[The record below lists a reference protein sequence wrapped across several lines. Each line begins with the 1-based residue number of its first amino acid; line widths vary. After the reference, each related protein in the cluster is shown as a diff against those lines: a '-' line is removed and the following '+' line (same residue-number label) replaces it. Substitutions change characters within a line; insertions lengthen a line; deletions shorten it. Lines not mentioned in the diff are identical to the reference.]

1 MNLLKTYIQ
10 NFLSRAGS
18 HILSASIIAR
28 ALSFIASWF
37 ALQLIPNKELGI
49 VLFAYN
55 IIVFIAP
62 IGGFGLHQSLLR
74 YGSLLKTTE
83 EKNSLFRYTFI
94 KGIWATLALIAI
106 TIITTSFIDF
116 QFENT
121 HYYLSFLSI
130 FLIPMYI
137 FELIKIQFRLQHK
150 NKIFA
155 LTDIVFNAILT
166 ISVIVLS
173 YYYQEKGY
181 ALALVLAPTL
191 AVIIYY
197 NKIKSFLKNYKK
209 PVIIDKLFWK
219 YGVFASLSNVVT
231 QLLFVIDILLIGYV
245 LNAPEMV
252 TNYKYISLIPL
263 SLLFLPRAFINA
275 DFVAFTEKINN
286 KEYIIKYIKSYLLLF
301 SIISL
306 FICLFSYFSAAF
318 ILNIFDSKLTKFGTP
333 FLILII
339 GVCGILIFRGL
350 FGNLLSSIGKAHI
363 NFYITS
369 IALVLNVISNLFLI
383 PKYGITGAAITSA
396 ALMWITGIASTIIF
410 WRLYNKRFLNTK
422 YVSTSA
428 PKLIK

>member
-1 MNLLKTYIQ
+1 LNLLKTYIQ

-318 ILNIFDSKLTKFGTP
+318 ILNIFDSELTKFDTP

>member
-1 MNLLKTYIQ
+1 
-10 NFLSRAGS
+10 
-18 HILSASIIAR
+18 
-28 ALSFIASWF
+28 
-37 ALQLIPNKELGI
+37 
-49 VLFAYN
+49 
-55 IIVFIAP
+55 
-62 IGGFGLHQSLLR
+62 
-74 YGSLLKTTE
+74 
-83 EKNSLFRYTFI
+83 
-94 KGIWATLALIAI
+94 
-106 TIITTSFIDF
+106 
-116 QFENT
+116 
-121 HYYLSFLSI
+121 
-130 FLIPMYI
+130 
-137 FELIKIQFRLQHK
+137 
-150 NKIFA
+150 
-155 LTDIVFNAILT
+155 
-166 ISVIVLS
+166 
-173 YYYQEKGY
+173 
-181 ALALVLAPTL
+181 
-191 AVIIYY
+191 
-197 NKIKSFLKNYKK
+197 
-209 PVIIDKLFWK
+209 
-219 YGVFASLSNVVT
+219 
-231 QLLFVIDILLIGYV
+231 VIDILLIGYV

>member
-1 MNLLKTYIQ
+1 LNLLKTYIQ

-116 QFENT
+116 QFKNT

-318 ILNIFDSKLTKFGTP
+318 ILNIFDSELTKFDTP

>member
-116 QFENT
+116 QFKNT

-318 ILNIFDSKLTKFGTP
+318 ILNIFDSELTKFDTP

>member
-318 ILNIFDSKLTKFGTP
+318 ILNIFDSELTKFDTP

>member
-1 MNLLKTYIQ
+1 
-10 NFLSRAGS
+10 
-18 HILSASIIAR
+18 
-28 ALSFIASWF
+28 
-37 ALQLIPNKELGI
+37 

-191 AVIIYY
+191 AVII
-197 NKIKSFLKNYKK
+197 F
-209 PVIIDKLFWK
+209 
-219 YGVFASLSNVVT
+219 
-231 QLLFVIDILLIGYV
+231 
-245 LNAPEMV
+245 
-252 TNYKYISLIPL
+252 
-263 SLLFLPRAFINA
+263 
-275 DFVAFTEKINN
+275 
-286 KEYIIKYIKSYLLLF
+286 
-301 SIISL
+301 
-306 FICLFSYFSAAF
+306 
-318 ILNIFDSKLTKFGTP
+318 
-333 FLILII
+333 
-339 GVCGILIFRGL
+339 
-350 FGNLLSSIGKAHI
+350 
-363 NFYITS
+363 
-369 IALVLNVISNLFLI
+369 
-383 PKYGITGAAITSA
+383 
-396 ALMWITGIASTIIF
+396 
-410 WRLYNKRFLNTK
+410 
-422 YVSTSA
+422 
-428 PKLIK
+428 

>member
-1 MNLLKTYIQ
+1 LNLLKTYIQ